1 MSVTKTIISDV
12 IVPEVFNPY
21 VIQRTAELSAFYQ
34 SGIIARNPELDRLAS
49 SGGKLINMPF
59 WEDLT
64 GDDEVLSD
72 TEALTVGKITAKQD
86 VAVLLARGKA
96 WSVNDLAKA
105 LSGDDPMAAI
115 GDLVA
120 AYWAR
125 RFQAILIK
133 TLDGIFSHATT
144 DAGTIAIDDGEQG
157 GDATFGMDTNKH
169 DISGAPDAEDDDVI
183 SAKTAVDA
191 IYKLGDNADK
201 LTGFAMHS
209 ATVAKLTKDDLIET
223 IPPSEGKPA
232 VRMFLGK
239 PVVVDDS
246 LPVSNGVYTT
256 YIFGAGAFGWGEG
269 GAPVPVETA
278 RDALAGD
285 DILIHRRHFILH
297 PRGVAFQN
305 KVVTGATPSN
315 DELANPQ
322 NWKRVYEPK
331 NVRIVQFKHK
341 LVTAYSSGT

>member
-1 MSVTKTIISDV
+1 MAKTVIADV
-12 IVPEVFNPY
+12 IVPAVFNPY

-34 SGIIARNPELDRLAS
+34 SGIIARTPELDRLAS
-49 SGGKLINMPF
+49 SGGKLINMPY

-72 TEALTVGKITAKQD
+72 STALTVGKIKAGQD
-86 VAVLLARGKA
+86 VAALLTRGRA

-120 AYWAR
+120 EYWAR
-125 RFQAILIK
+125 RFQAILIE
-133 TLDGIFSHATT
+133 TLNGIFGNNATL
-144 DAGTIAIDDGEQG
+144 
-157 GDATFGMDTNKH
+157 MNTNQH
-169 DISGAPDAEDDDVI
+169 DISGTPTKKDDDVI

-223 IPPSEGKPA
+223 IPPSEGKSA

-246 LPVSNGVYTT
+246 LPVNTSTGVYTT

-305 KVVTGATPSN
+305 ANLSDGSGGTNATPSN
-315 DELANPQ
+315 DNLSNYL
-322 NWKRVYEPK
+322 NWKRVYESK

-341 LVTAYSSGT
+341 LTTAHTGN

>member
-1 MSVTKTIISDV
+1 MSEPTKTIISDV

-49 SGGKLINMPF
+49 SGGKLVNMPF
-59 WEDLT
+59 WEDLS
-64 GDDEVLSD
+64 GADEVLSD
-72 TEALTVGKITAKQD
+72 QTALTVGKIRAGQD
-86 VAVLLARGKA
+86 VAALLARGRA

-125 RFQAILIK
+125 RFQAILIS
-133 TLDGIFSHATT
+133 TLGGIFGNVAT
-144 DAGTIAIDDGEQG
+144 E
-157 GDATFGMDTNKH
+157 MNTNQH
-169 DISGAPDAEDDDVI
+169 DISGAPTAKDDDVI

-209 ATVAKLTKDDLIET
+209 ATVAKLAKDDLIEY
-223 IPPSEGKPA
+223 IKPSEGAAEVPY
-232 VRMFLGK
+232 FLGK
-239 PVVVDDS
+239 RVVVDDG
-246 LPVSNGVYTT
+246 LPNADGVYTT

-269 GAPVPVETA
+269 GAPVPTETA
-278 RDALAGD
+278 RDALSGD
-285 DILIHRRHFILH
+285 DILVNRRHFILH

-305 KVVTGATPSN
+305 KQVSGATPSN
-315 DELANPQ
+315 TELADYL
-322 NWKRVYEPK
+322 NWKRVYEAK

-341 LVTAYSSGT
+341 LVTAYSASG

>member
-1 MSVTKTIISDV
+1 MEMAKTVIEDV

-34 SGIIARNPELDRLAS
+34 SGIIARTPELDRLAS

-72 TEALTVGKITAKQD
+72 STALTVGKIKAGQD
-86 VAVLLARGKA
+86 VAALLARGRA

-133 TLDGIFSHATT
+133 TLDGIFGHEDT
-144 DAGTIAIDDGEQG
+144 E
-157 GDATFGMDTNKH
+157 MDTNQH
-169 DISGAPDAEDDDVI
+169 DITSNPAKKDDDVI

-232 VRMFLGK
+232 IRTFLGK

-305 KVVTGATPSN
+305 KQVSGATPSN
-315 DELANPQ
+315 TELAKYQ
-322 NWKRVYEPK
+322 NWKRVYESK

-341 LVTAYSSGT
+341 LTTAVTNGT

>member
-1 MSVTKTIISDV
+1 MPDPTKTIIRDV

-21 VIQRTAELSAFYQ
+21 VIERTAELSAFYQ
-34 SGIIARNPELDRLAS
+34 SGIIARTSELDRLAS

-64 GDDEVLSD
+64 GEDEVLSD
-72 TEALTVGKITAKQD
+72 STALTVGKITADQD
-86 VAVLLARGKA
+86 VAALLTRGRA

-115 GDLVA
+115 GNLVA
-120 AYWAR
+120 EYWAR

-133 TLDGIFSHATT
+133 TLDGIFGNAATL
-144 DAGTIAIDDGEQG
+144 
-157 GDATFGMDTNKH
+157 MNTNQH
-169 DISGAPDAEDDDVI
+169 DISGSAEAEDDDVI

-246 LPVSNGVYTT
+246 LPVSSGVYTT

-285 DILIHRRHFILH
+285 DILVHRRHFILH
-297 PRGVAFQN
+297 PRGVAFLN
-305 KVVTGATPSN
+305 ESVSGATPSN
-315 DELANPQ
+315 TELANYL
-322 NWKRVYEPK
+322 NWERVYESK

-341 LVTAYSSGT
+341 LTTAYSASAEA

>member
-1 MSVTKTIISDV
+1 MAKTLIADV

-34 SGIIARNPELDRLAS
+34 SGIIARTPELDRLAS
-49 SGGKLINMPF
+49 SGGKLLNMPF

-72 TEALTVGKITAKQD
+72 TDALTVGKITAAQD
-86 VAVLLARGKA
+86 VAALLTRGRA

-120 AYWAR
+120 EYWAR

-133 TLDGIFSHATT
+133 TLDGIFGNTAT
-144 DAGTIAIDDGEQG
+144 
-157 GDATFGMDTNKH
+157 GMDTNKH
-169 DISGAPDAEDDDVI
+169 DISSGDGDAAVI
-183 SAKTAVDA
+183 DAKTAVDA

-232 VRMFLGK
+232 IRTFLGK

-246 LPVSNGVYTT
+246 LPNDNGVYTT

-285 DILIHRRHFILH
+285 DILVHRRHFILH

-305 KVVTGATPSN
+305 ASVAGATPSN
-315 DELANPQ
+315 DELANYQ

-341 LVTAYSSGT
+341 LA

>member
-1 MSVTKTIISDV
+1 MAKTVIADV

-21 VIQRTAELSAFYQ
+21 VIERTAELSAFYQ
-34 SGIIARNPELDRLAS
+34 SGIIARSPELDRLAS
-49 SGGKLINMPF
+49 SGGRLLNMPF
-59 WEDLT
+59 WEDLE

-72 TEALTVGKITAKQD
+72 TDALTVGKITAGQD
-86 VAVLLARGKA
+86 VAALLARGKA

-120 AYWAR
+120 DYWAR
-125 RFQAILIK
+125 RMQRILISI
-133 TLDGIFSHATT
+133 LEGIFGNTST
-144 DAGTIAIDDGEQG
+144 
-157 GDATFGMDTNKH
+157 GMDTNKH
-169 DISGAPDAEDDDVI
+169 DISGETGDAAVI
-183 SAKTAVDA
+183 SAATAIDA
-191 IYKLGDNADK
+191 VYKLGDNYDK

-209 ATVAKLTKDDLIET
+209 ATMAKLAKDDLIEY
-223 IPPSEGKPA
+223 IKPSEGEIDIPT
-232 VRMFLGK
+232 FLGK
-239 PVVVDDS
+239 PVVVDDG
-246 LPVSNGVYTT
+246 LPVENGVYTT
-256 YIFGAGAFGWGEG
+256 YIFGSGAFGWGEG
-269 GAPVPVETA
+269 GAPVPTETA

-305 KVVTGATPSN
+305 AVVAGATPSN

-331 NVRIVQFKHK
+331 NVRIVQFKHR
-341 LVTAYSSGT
+341 LEQVAE

>member
-1 MSVTKTIISDV
+1 MTVTKTIINDV

-21 VIQRTAELSAFYQ
+21 VIERTAKLSAFYQ
-34 SGIIARNPELDRLAS
+34 SGIIARTPLLDILAS

-59 WEDLT
+59 WEDLD
-64 GDDEVLSD
+64 GPDEVLSD
-72 TEALTVGKITAKQD
+72 TDALTVGKIEAAQD
-86 VAVLLARGKA
+86 VAALLARGRA

-125 RFQAILIK
+125 RFQTILIK
-133 TLDGIFSHATT
+133 ILDGIFGH
-144 DAGTIAIDDGEQG
+144 DD
-157 GDATFGMDTNKH
+157 TGMDANQH
-169 DISGAPDAEDDDVI
+169 DISGSPTAEDDDVI

-209 ATVAKLTKDDLIET
+209 ATVAKLAKDDLIEY
-223 IPPSEGKPA
+223 IKPSEGAAEVPY
-232 VRMFLGK
+232 FLGK
-239 PVVVDDS
+239 RVVVDDS
-246 LPVSNGVYTT
+246 LPVNTGTGVYTT

-269 GAPVPVETA
+269 GAPVPTEVA

-285 DILIHRRHFILH
+285 DILVHRRHFILH
-297 PRGVAFQN
+297 PRGVAFLN
-305 KVVTGATPSN
+305 ESVSGATPSN
-315 DELANPQ
+315 DELANYE
-322 NWKRVYEPK
+322 NWKRVYESK

-341 LVTAYSSGT
+341 LVTTYSAGA

>member
-1 MSVTKTIISDV
+1 MPEVTKTIISDV

-21 VIQRTAELSAFYQ
+21 VIERTAELSAFYQ
-34 SGIIARNPELDRLAS
+34 SGIIARTPALDVLAS
-49 SGGKLINMPF
+49 SGGKLVNMPF
-59 WEDLT
+59 WEDLS

-72 TEALTVGKITAKQD
+72 TEALTVGKITAAQD
-86 VAVLLARGKA
+86 VAALLARGRA

-133 TLDGIFSHATT
+133 TLDGVFGNEAT
-144 DAGTIAIDDGEQG
+144 E
-157 GDATFGMDTNKH
+157 MDTNQH
-169 DISGAPDAEDDDVI
+169 DISGVPTAKDDDVI

-209 ATVAKLTKDDLIET
+209 ATVAKLAKDDLIEY
-223 IPPSEGKPA
+223 IKPSEGAAEVPY
-232 VRMFLGK
+232 FLGK
-239 PVVVDDS
+239 RVVVDDG
-246 LPVSNGVYTT
+246 LPVSSGVYTT

-269 GAPVPVETA
+269 GAPVPTETA
-278 RDALAGD
+278 RDALSGD
-285 DILIHRRHFILH
+285 DILVNRRHFILH

-305 KVVTGATPSN
+305 NQVSGPTPSN
-315 DELANPQ
+315 TELADYR
-322 NWKRVYEPK
+322 NWLRVYERK

-341 LVTAYSSGT
+341 LVTAYSSGS

>member
-21 VIQRTAELSAFYQ
+21 VIERTAELSAFYQ
-34 SGIIARNPELDRLAS
+34 SGIIARNPELDRLAI

-59 WEDLT
+59 WEDLE

-72 TEALTVGKITAKQD
+72 TEPLTVGKITASQD
-86 VAVLLARGKA
+86 VAALLARGRA

-120 AYWAR
+120 DYWAR
-125 RFQAILIK
+125 RFQVILIK
-133 TLDGIFSHATT
+133 TLDGVFGNTAT
-144 DAGTIAIDDGEQG
+144 Q
-157 GDATFGMDTNKH
+157 MDTNKH
-169 DISGAPDAEDDDVI
+169 DISSETGDAAVI
-183 SAKTAVDA
+183 DAKTAVDA

-223 IPPSEGKPA
+223 IPPSEGKPE
-232 VRMFLGK
+232 VRTFLGK

-246 LPVSNGVYTT
+246 LPNANGVYTT

-285 DILIHRRHFILH
+285 DILVHRRHFILH

-305 KVVTGATPSN
+305 AVVTGATPN
-315 DELANPQ
+315 NTELANPQ

-341 LVTAYSSGT
+341 LA

>member
-72 TEALTVGKITAKQD
+72 TEALTVGKIKAKQD

-120 AYWAR
+120 DYWAR
-125 RFQAILIK
+125 RMQKILISIL
-133 TLDGIFSHATT
+133 TGIF
-144 DAGTIAIDDGEQG
+144 
-157 GDATFGMDTNKH
+157 GDASTDMNANKH
-169 DISGAPDAEDDDVI
+169 DISNGSGVAAVI
-183 SAKTAVDA
+183 DAKTAVDA
-191 IYKLGDNADK
+191 IYKLGDNYDK

-209 ATVAKLTKDDLIET
+209 ATVAKLAKDDLIEY
-223 IPPSEGKPA
+223 IKPSEGEPD
-232 VRMFLGK
+232 VPTFLGK
-239 PVVVDDS
+239 RVIVDDG
-246 LPVSNGVYTT
+246 LPVDNGVYTT

-269 GAPVPVETA
+269 GAPVPTETA

-285 DILIHRRHFILH
+285 DILVHRRHFILH

-305 KVVTGATPSN
+305 ADLSDNNSGTNATPSN
-315 DELANPQ
+315 DNLANYL

-341 LVTAYSSGT
+341 LA

>member
-12 IVPEVFNPY
+12 IVPVVFNPY

-34 SGIIARNPELDRLAS
+34 SGIIARTPELDRLAS
-49 SGGKLINMPF
+49 SGGRLINMPF

-72 TEALTVGKITAKQD
+72 TEALTVGKIKEKQD
-86 VAVLLARGKA
+86 VAALLARGRA

-120 AYWAR
+120 EYWAR
-125 RFQAILIK
+125 RFQTILIK
-133 TLDGIFSHATT
+133 TLDGIFGQGDQGDTEM
-144 DAGTIAIDDGEQG
+144 DA
-157 GDATFGMDTNKH
+157 NRH
-169 DISGAPDAEDDDVI
+169 DISLKTGTAAVI
-183 SAKTAVDA
+183 NAKTAVDA

-232 VRMFLGK
+232 VRTFLGK

-285 DILIHRRHFILH
+285 DILVHRRHFILH

-305 KVVTGATPSN
+305 KVVTGKTPSN
-315 DELANPQ
+315 AELATCT
-322 NWKRVYEPK
+322 NWKRVYESK
-331 NVRIVQFKHK
+331 NVRIVQFKHR
-341 LVTAYSSGT
+341 LESAG

>member
-34 SGIIARNPELDRLAS
+34 SGIIARTPELDRLAS
-49 SGGKLINMPF
+49 SGGKLLNMPF

-64 GDDEVLSD
+64 GADEVLSD
-72 TEALTVGKITAKQD
+72 STALTVGKIGSDKD
-86 VAVLLARGKA
+86 VATLLARGRA

-120 AYWAR
+120 DYWAR
-125 RFQAILIK
+125 RFQTILIK
-133 TLDGIFSHATT
+133 TLDGVFGNTAT
-144 DAGTIAIDDGEQG
+144 Q
-157 GDATFGMDTNKH
+157 MDTNKH

-239 PVVVDDS
+239 PVIVDDS

-285 DILIHRRHFILH
+285 DILVHRRHFILH

-305 KVVTGATPSN
+305 TVVTGATPSN

-322 NWKRVYEPK
+322 NWKRVYESK

-341 LVTAYSSGT
+341 LVTAYSSGA

>member
-1 MSVTKTIISDV
+1 MAKTVIADV

-21 VIQRTAELSAFYQ
+21 VIERTAELSAFYQ

-72 TEALTVGKITAKQD
+72 QDALTVGKITADQD
-86 VAVLLARGKA
+86 VAALLTRGRA

-133 TLDGIFSHATT
+133 TLDGIFGNTAT
-144 DAGTIAIDDGEQG
+144 Q
-157 GDATFGMDTNKH
+157 MDTNKH
-169 DISGAPDAEDDDVI
+169 DISSEAVI
-183 SAKTAVDA
+183 DAKTAVDA

-232 VRMFLGK
+232 VRTFLGK

-246 LPVSNGVYTT
+246 LPNADGVYTT

-285 DILIHRRHFILH
+285 DILVHRRHFILH

-305 KVVTGATPSN
+305 ASVAGATPSN
-315 DELANPQ
+315 DELANYL
-322 NWKRVYEPK
+322 NWKRVYESK
-331 NVRIVQFKHK
+331 NVRIVQFKHR
-341 LVTAYSSGT
+341 LELAG

>member
-1 MSVTKTIISDV
+1 MAKTVIADV

-34 SGIIARNPELDRLAS
+34 SGIIARNTELDRLAS

-72 TEALTVGKITAKQD
+72 TDALTVGKITADQD
-86 VAVLLARGKA
+86 VAALLARGRA

-125 RFQAILIK
+125 RFQATLIK
-133 TLDGIFSHATT
+133 TLDGIFGNTAT
-144 DAGTIAIDDGEQG
+144 
-157 GDATFGMDTNKH
+157 GMDTNKH
-169 DISGAPDAEDDDVI
+169 DISSETGDAAVI
-183 SAKTAVDA
+183 DAKTAVDA

-209 ATVAKLTKDDLIET
+209 ATVAKLTKDDMIET

-232 VRMFLGK
+232 VRTFLGK

-246 LPVSNGVYTT
+246 LPVSGGVYTT
-256 YIFGAGAFGWGEG
+256 YIFGTGAFGWGEG

-285 DILIHRRHFILH
+285 DILVHRRHFILH

-305 KVVTGATPSN
+305 ASVAGATPSN
-315 DELANPQ
+315 TELANYQ

-341 LVTAYSSGT
+341 LA

>member
-1 MSVTKTIISDV
+1 MPDVTKTIISDV

-21 VIQRTAELSAFYQ
+21 VIERTAELSAFYQ

-49 SGGKLINMPF
+49 SGGKLVNMPF

-72 TEALTVGKITAKQD
+72 TEALTVDKITAAQD
-86 VAVLLARGKA
+86 AAALLARGRA

-125 RFQAILIK
+125 RFQVILIK
-133 TLDGIFSHATT
+133 TLDGV
-144 DAGTIAIDDGEQG
+144 
-157 GDATFGMDTNKH
+157 FGHEDTEMDTNKH
-169 DISGAPDAEDDDVI
+169 DISGSPTAEDDDVI

-191 IYKLGDNADK
+191 IYKLGDSADK

-269 GAPVPVETA
+269 GAPVPTETA

-285 DILIHRRHFILH
+285 DILVHRRHFILH
-297 PRGVAFQN
+297 PRGVRFLN
-305 KVVTGATPSN
+305 VSITGATPKN
-315 DELANPQ
+315 VDLANYL
-322 NWKRVYEPK
+322 NWKRVYESK

-341 LVTAYSSGT
+341 LVTTYSDQT

>member
-1 MSVTKTIISDV
+1 MPEPTKTIISDV

-34 SGIIARNPELDRLAS
+34 SGIIARTPELDRLAS
-49 SGGKLINMPF
+49 SGGRLLNMPF
-59 WEDLT
+59 WEDLS
-64 GDDEVLSD
+64 GNSQVLSD
-72 TEALTVGKITAKQD
+72 ENALTVKKITGAKD
-86 VAVLLARGKA
+86 VATLLARGDA

-125 RFQAILIK
+125 DFQVTLISILN
-133 TLDGIFSHATT
+133 GIFSHATT
-144 DAGTIAIDDGEQG
+144 E
-157 GDATFGMDTNKH
+157 MDTNKH
-169 DISGAPDAEDDDVI
+169 DISTEIGAAAVI
-183 SAKTAVDA
+183 DAKTAVDA

-209 ATVAKLTKDDLIET
+209 ATVAKLTKDDLIDT

-232 VRMFLGK
+232 VRTFLGK
-239 PVVVDDS
+239 PVVVDDG

-305 KVVTGATPSN
+305 KQVSGPTPSN
-315 DELANPQ
+315 TELADYR
-322 NWKRVYEPK
+322 NWERVYEPK
-331 NVRIVQFKHK
+331 NVRIVQFKHR
-341 LVTAYSSGT
+341 LAAVS

>member
-1 MSVTKTIISDV
+1 MPDPTKTIISDV

-21 VIQRTAELSAFYQ
+21 VIERTAELSAFYQ

-49 SGGKLINMPF
+49 SGGKLLNMPF

-72 TEALTVGKITAKQD
+72 RTALTVGKIGSDKD
-86 VAVLLARGKA
+86 VAALLARGRA

-133 TLDGIFSHATT
+133 TLDGIFGH
-144 DAGTIAIDDGEQG
+144 E
-157 GDATFGMDTNKH
+157 DTEMNTNQH
-169 DISGAPDAEDDDVI
+169 DISGAQTAEDDDVI

-239 PVVVDDS
+239 PVVVDDG

-269 GAPVPVETA
+269 GAPVPTETA

-305 KVVTGATPSN
+305 DSSIVGPTPSN
-315 DELANPQ
+315 DDLANYR
-322 NWKRVYEPK
+322 NWKRVYESK

-341 LVTAYSSGT
+341 LVTAYSAGA

>member
-1 MSVTKTIISDV
+1 MAKTVIADV

-21 VIQRTAELSAFYQ
+21 VIERTAELSAFYQ

-72 TEALTVGKITAKQD
+72 TDALTVGKITAAQD
-86 VAVLLARGKA
+86 VAALLTRGRA

-125 RFQAILIK
+125 RFNVILIK
-133 TLDGIFSHATT
+133 TLDGIFGH
-144 DAGTIAIDDGEQG
+144 DDTE
-157 GDATFGMDTNKH
+157 MDTNQH
-169 DISGAPDAEDDDVI
+169 DISAGAGEAAVIDAR
-183 SAKTAVDA
+183 TAVDA

-232 VRMFLGK
+232 VRTFLGK
-239 PVVVDDS
+239 PVVVDDG
-246 LPVSNGVYTT
+246 LPVSGDGVYTT

-305 KVVTGATPSN
+305 ASVAGATPSN
-315 DELANPQ
+315 IELTNYQ

-341 LVTAYSSGT
+341 LA

>member
-49 SGGKLINMPF
+49 SGGRLLNMPF
-59 WEDLT
+59 WEDLD
-64 GDDEVLSD
+64 GPDEVLSD
-72 TEALTVGKITAKQD
+72 QTALTVGKITAKQD
-86 VAVLLARGKA
+86 VAALLTRGRA

-120 AYWAR
+120 EYWAR

-133 TLDGIFSHATT
+133 ILDGIFGHVTT
-144 DAGTIAIDDGEQG
+144 GTHTTE
-157 GDATFGMDTNKH
+157 MNTNKH
-169 DISGAPDAEDDDVI
+169 DISALGGDAAVI
-183 SAKTAVDA
+183 DAKTAVDA

-232 VRMFLGK
+232 VRTFLGK

-246 LPVSNGVYTT
+246 LPVSSDDVYTT

-305 KVVTGATPSN
+305 ADLSYGSSGTNATPSN
-315 DELANPQ
+315 DNLANPL

-331 NVRIVQFKHK
+331 NVRIVQFKHR
-341 LVTAYSSGT
+341 LEPAAGQAAD

>member
-1 MSVTKTIISDV
+1 MPTEVTKTIISDV
-12 IVPEVFNPY
+12 IVPAVFNPY
-21 VIQRTAELSAFYQ
+21 VIERTAELSAFYQ
-34 SGIIARNPELDRLAS
+34 SGIIARTPELDRLAS
-49 SGGKLINMPF
+49 SGGRLINMPF
-59 WEDLT
+59 WEDLD

-72 TEALTVGKITAKQD
+72 TNALTVGKIGSDKD
-86 VAVLLARGKA
+86 VAALLARGRA

-133 TLDGIFSHATT
+133 TLDGIFGNTAT
-144 DAGTIAIDDGEQG
+144 
-157 GDATFGMDTNKH
+157 GMDFNKH

-246 LPVSNGVYTT
+246 LPVNTGTGVYTT

-285 DILIHRRHFILH
+285 DILVHRRHFILH
-297 PRGVAFQN
+297 PRGVAFKN
-305 KVVTGATPSN
+305 VDLSDGNEGTNATPSN
-315 DELANPQ
+315 DNLADPQ
-322 NWKRVYEPK
+322 NWERVYEPK